1 MTTPKAITE
10 IIIIEDWEK
19 RFQLANY
26 SSDQR
31 RIVNLSLERMREW
44 FEVCNKDDWTNQANS
59 DGLKIDYRTSSRG
72 FNTLKACATLPFNI
86 MEIFETMCN
95 ADYRSLYDVNIDPA
109 SYTVKRIAANTT
121 AIYQKSKKILIV

>member
-10 IIIIEDWEK
+10 VIVIEDWEK

-31 RIVNLSLERMREW
+31 RIINLSLERMREW
-44 FEVCNKDDWTNQANS
+44 FEVCGKEDWTNQANS
-59 DGLKIDYRTSSRG
+59 DGLKIDYRNSSRN

-86 MEIFETMCN
+86 QEIFETMCN
-95 ADYRSLYDVNIDPA
+95 NDYRSLYDVNIDPA
-109 SYTVKRIAANTT
+109 SYTIKRIAANTT